1 VRTAAHTEYGILK
14 RMRHLWSFLLPVIS
28 VFGQAPPEMWPAA
41 QYDPAIPTFQKV
53 LGYGPGERISSHANL
68 MRYFDALAAA
78 APNRM
83 KIFEYAKTWEGRKLV
98 YAAIGSVANLRRLN
112 EIKSAMQRIADPR
125 KTQQAEAA
133 KLMSGLPAVVWLG
146 YGVHGNEISS
156 PDAALF
162 TAYHLLAARNDKM
175 TQDILAHTLVLIDP
189 TQNPDGRDRFV
200 HNFEIAEGI
209 EPDAS
214 PLAAEHNEPWPG
226 GRTNH
231 YYFDMNRDWFA
242 LTQPETR
249 GRVKALLEWYPL
261 MFVDLHEMGSDSTY
275 YFAPEADP
283 FNPHLSKD
291 IMESLQWVGKNNAK
305 WFDQFGFSYFTREVY
320 DNFYPGYGASW
331 PCYYGGV
338 AMTYEQSS
346 ARGLLMRKSD
356 ETVFSFRDT
365 VRQHFV
371 ASIST
376 LETAARYRDKLL
388 DKFYRFRKSV
398 TEEGATEAVK
408 EYVFPR
414 RGNVSAVDKLASI
427 LAEQGIEVKRASAAF
442 TVDGKQIP
450 EGSYAVTLAQ
460 PAKRLIRVLLDREV
474 PMETNFLKEQERR
487 RARKLPDEIYDVT
500 GWSLPLLYNVEMIS
514 AANPSQGAFELV
526 KAGKLP
532 QGKIVGNPAT
542 VAYLIPWG
550 TSGAARVAI
559 ALLRQNFRV
568 WTADKSFSQNGRSYP
583 AGSLIVK
590 VKDNPP
596 TVATAIARL
605 AADHGV
611 EIFSTDT
618 GWVDDGINF
627 GSRYVHELRKPGLA
641 LAWDRPTSAGSAGHT
656 RFVLER
662 QFGMPVSVLRT
673 QQLSS
678 GDLSRFH
685 TLVLPDSNEGYAGV
699 LGGSVQ
705 RLRNWMASGGTLIAI
720 GSAVSFLADPKVGL
734 LAVSQENRVKAG
746 DPPKKPDANEP
757 RVPGKLFT
765 KPDDFD
771 KAIQA
776 DTELPDPVA
785 GVLAKARLD
794 NEHWM
799 SGGAGAFAYA
809 MVDGR
814 AIFTPIKL
822 DKGINAGVFLG
833 PDEVVASGYMWDEN
847 RKQIAYKPLVIV
859 QREGR
864 GQIIAF
870 TADPNFRA
878 FMDGMN
884 VLFMN
889 AVLRGP
895 ARSR

>member
-1 VRTAAHTEYGILK
+1 
-14 RMRHLWSFLLPVIS
+14 MRILWSLVLSSCLAFAQSPT
-28 VFGQAPPEMWPAA
+28 EMWPGA
-41 QYDPAIPTFQKV
+41 QYDPSVPTFHKV

-68 MRYFDALAAA
+68 MRYIEALAAA
-78 APNRM
+78 APGRM
-83 KIFEYAKTWEGRKLV
+83 KVFEYAKTWEGRKLV
-98 YAAIGSVANLRRLN
+98 YAAIGSEANIRRLS

-125 KTQQAEAA
+125 KTPQAEAA
-133 KLMSGLPAVVWLG
+133 KLMANLPTVVWLG

-156 PDAALF
+156 PDAALM

-175 TQDILAHTLVLIDP
+175 VQEILSHTLVLIDP

-209 EPDAS
+209 EADAS

-242 LTQPETR
+242 LTQPETK
-249 GRVKALLEWYPL
+249 GRVRTLLEWYPL
-261 MFVDLHEMGSDSTY
+261 LFVDLHEMGSDSTY

-338 AMTYEQSS
+338 AMTYEQAS
-346 ARGLLMRKSD
+346 ARGLRMRKSD

-371 ASIST
+371 ASMST
-376 LETAARYRDKLL
+376 LETGARYREKLL
-388 DKFYRFRKSV
+388 DKFYRFRKTV
-398 TEEGATEAVK
+398 TEEGASESVK

-414 RGNVSAVDKLASI
+414 RGNVTAVDKLASI
-427 LAEQGIEVKRASAAF
+427 LAEQGIEVKRSSAAF
-442 TVDGKQIP
+442 TVDGKEMP
-450 EGSYAVTLAQ
+450 AGSYAVTLAQ
-460 PAKRLIRVLLDREV
+460 PAKRLIRVLLDRDV
-474 PMETNFLKEQERR
+474 PMEANFLKEQERR

-500 GWSLPLLYNVEMIS
+500 GWSLPLLYNVEMIP
-514 AANPSQGAFELV
+514 AANPAQASFDLV
-526 KAGKLP
+526 KAGHMP
-532 QGKIVGNPAT
+532 AGKVTGNSAA

-550 TSGAARVAI
+550 TSGAARLAI
-559 ALLRQNFRV
+559 ALLRQDYRV
-568 WTADKSFSQNGRSYP
+568 WSGDKPFTQNGRSYP
-583 AGSLIVK
+583 PGTLIVK
-590 VKDNPP
+590 VKENPP
-596 TVATAIARL
+596 TLAAAIAKL
-605 AADHGV
+605 AGEHGV
-611 EIFSTDT
+611 EVFATDS

-627 GSRYVHELRKPGLA
+627 GSRYVYELRKPGLA

-656 RFVLER
+656 RYVLER
-662 QFGMPVSVLRT
+662 QFGMPVSVVRT
-673 QQLSS
+673 QQLGG
-678 GDLSRFH
+678 GDLSRIH
-685 TLVLPDSNEGYAGV
+685 TLVLPDGGLGEGYAGV
-699 LGGSVQ
+699 LGSAVQ
-705 RLRNWMASGGTLIAI
+705 KLRNWVSTGGTLIAI

-757 RVPGKLFT
+757 RVPGKLFS
-765 KPDDFD
+765 KQEDFD

-794 NEHWM
+794 REHWM
-799 SGGAGAFAYA
+799 SGGAGDTAYA

-822 DKGINAGVFLG
+822 DKGVNAGVFLG

-895 ARSR
+895 ARAR